1 MSGGGTGG
9 MSLRQK
15 LTLLL
20 VGSTTAVLLIAVLGL
35 ALYDSY
41 APEEWGTAHLG
52 ALVIAIPVLIALS
65 YLLSSRLQHL
75 VSGPILDLAWTA
87 HAVTE
92 TEDYSKRA
100 TTGGADEIGLL
111 GAALNEMLEQI
122 QHRDGALRV
131 ARDRAEDANRA
142 KSTFLAN
149 MSHELRTPLNA
160 IIGYSEMLTEDA
172 QDAGQEA
179 AVANLKKIHSAGKH
193 LLSLINDILDLSKIE
208 AGKMELF
215 LEDFEL
221 RQTIDDIVTTVKPL
235 LEQND
240 NRLKVECDAGIGIV
254 HADVTRV
261 RQVLFNLL
269 SNACKFTEAGQ
280 IGLVVKRESR
290 PGGDLIR
297 FAISDTGIGMSA
309 EQVGKLFKAFTQ
321 ADASTTRKYG
331 GTGLGLV
338 ISRRFCQM
346 MDGDI
351 SVTSALGKGTTF
363 TAHIPATVV
372 DRRSASGVTTL
383 EPALT
388 HEADTRVTGPGVVV
402 IDDDPA
408 ARELL
413 VRTLTKEGFHV
424 RAAAG
429 GEEGLALVRARAPE
443 AITLDLMM
451 PGMDGWAVLQELKA
465 DPTTTDI
472 PVIMLTMTDQSRMG
486 FALGASD
493 YLAKP
498 IDPDRLV
505 SAIARFALPECRVL
519 VLEDDE
525 AMREMVRRTLRK
537 AGWQVLEAEN
547 GRVGLER
554 LHEALPTLIIL
565 DLIMP
570 EMDGFEFLAEIRRH
584 QEWSRIPV
592 LVVTAKSLTEAER
605 CTLEGETVRIVQKGS
620 FSHDRLAREVRRAV
634 VAQLAPTR
642 PVPTG

>member
-1 MSGGGTGG
+1 MNRGAPRGV
-9 MSLRQK
+9 SLRRK

-20 VGSTTAVLLIAVLGL
+20 VGSTTAVLLIAGLGL
-35 ALYDSY
+35 ALYDAY
-41 APEEWGTAHLG
+41 APEDWGAAHVG
-52 ALVIAIPVLIALS
+52 ALVITIPAVIALS

-75 VSGPILDLAWTA
+75 VSRPILDLARTA

-92 TEDYSKRA
+92 TEDYSRRA
-100 TTGGADEIGLL
+100 ATGGDDEIGLL
-111 GAALNEMLEQI
+111 GSALNEMLEQI

-160 IIGYSEMLTEDA
+160 IIGYSEMLAEDA

-179 AVANLKKIHSAGKH
+179 TVADLKKIHSAGKH
-193 LLSLINDILDLSKIE
+193 LLSLINDVLDLSKIE
-208 AGKMELF
+208 AGKMELL

-221 RQTIDDIVTTVKPL
+221 RQAIDDVVSTVRPL
-235 LEQND
+235 VEQNANLLD
-240 NRLKVECDAGIGIV
+240 VECDPDLGRV

-269 SNACKFTEAGQ
+269 SNACKFTERGR
-280 IGLVVKRESR
+280 IGLVVRREHEA
-290 PGGDLIR
+290 GGDMIR
-297 FAISDTGIGMSA
+297 FAVSDTGIGMSG
-309 EQVGKLFKAFTQ
+309 EQVGKLFEAFTQ

-338 ISRRFCQM
+338 ISRRLCQM
-346 MDGDI
+346 MGGDI
-351 SVTSALGKGTTF
+351 SVASTLGEGTTF
-363 TAHIPATVV
+363 TAHMPAEVV
-372 DRRSASGVTTL
+372 DKRTVSGVTTV
-383 EPALT
+383 EPAV
-388 HEADTRVTGPGVVV
+388 ADDADVAGPGIVV

-413 VRTLTKEGFHV
+413 VRTLTKEGFQV

-465 DPTTTDI
+465 DPATADI
-472 PVIMLTMTDQSRMG
+472 PVIMLTMTDQQQMG

-493 YLAKP
+493 FLAKP

-505 SAIARFALPECRVL
+505 SSIARFALPECRVL

-525 AMREMVRRTLRK
+525 ATREMVRRTLRK

-547 GRVGLER
+547 GRVGLEKLR
-554 LHEALPTLIIL
+554 EALPTLIIL

-570 EMDGFEFLAEIRRH
+570 EMDGFEFLAAIRQH
-584 QEWSRIPV
+584 PEWRRIPV
-592 LVVTAKSLTEAER
+592 LVVTAKSLTVEER
-605 CTLEGETVRIVQKGS
+605 LSLEGETVRIVQKGS

-642 PVPTG
+642 LARSG